1 MTSLTLSPVS
11 VAASLSLILLS
22 VAATLCFLRLCRGP
36 SLPDRVVALDTL
48 ATLLV
53 GALILHAILRGETH
67 SLRVATVLALVN
79 FIGTVGFA
87 LFLRKGSMT

>member
-1 MTSLTLSPVS
+1 MTILAVYPVD
-11 VAASLSLILLS
+11 VAARFALILLS
-22 VAATLCFLRLCRGP
+22 VAAVLCFIRLRNGP

-53 GALILHAILRGETH
+53 GALIVHAILVEETH
-67 SLRVATVLALVN
+67 SLRVAAVLALVN

-87 LFLRKGSMT
+87 LYLRRRDTS

>member
-1 MTSLTLSPVS
+1 MIVLAISPVS
-11 VAASLSLILLS
+11 AAASFSLVLLS
-22 VAATLCFLRLCRGP
+22 AAATLCFLRLCLGP

-87 LFLRKGSMT
+87 LFLRKESVT

>member
-1 MTSLTLSPVS
+1 MTTLMLSPIS
-11 VAASLSLILLS
+11 AAASFSLILLS
-22 VAATLCFLRLCRGP
+22 VAATLCFLRLRNGP

-53 GALILHAILRGETH
+53 GALILHAILEQETH
-67 SLRVATVLALVN
+67 SLRVAAVLALVN

-87 LFLRKGSMT
+87 LYLRRKEIP